1 MMRSNIGKGQDIMW
15 NKFFCAGIIVMAAS
29 LAHGA
34 DTPFPSDSLT
44 IFDVEGTRI
53 DISLDELRA
62 MPRVVEEKC
71 ICVGEA
77 SGFIGIFDYAGVRL
91 SDVLKKATGAQKAS
105 GYKKENMYLVFRG
118 TDQYQVVASW
128 NELTQTAEGRR
139 AMAVLEKNG
148 KPLTPEEGAIRLYMP
163 GDKFVG
169 RSVKCLDEI
178 QIKVVDGVIEHNK
191 EGQG

>member
-1 MMRSNIGKGQDIMW
+1 MW
-15 NKFFCAGIIVMAAS
+15 SKLFLAGMILMAAS
-29 LAHGA
+29 LAPGEE
-34 DTPFPSDSLT
+34 TPFPSNSLT

-53 DISLDELRA
+53 DISLEELRA
-62 MPRVVEEKC
+62 MPRAVEEKC
-71 ICVGEA
+71 ICVGES
-77 SGFIGIFDYAGVRL
+77 SGYIGIFDYAGVRL
-91 SDVLKKATGAQKAS
+91 SDVLKKAAGAQKAS

-139 AMAVLEKNG
+139 ALVVLEKNG
-148 KPLTPEEGAIRLYMP
+148 KPLADDEGAIRLYMP

-169 RSVKCLDEI
+169 RSVKSFNEI
-178 QIKVVDGVIEHNK
+178 LIKVVDGVVEHKK